1 MLYSQLY
8 IPTLKEKPTEAEIVS
23 HQLML
28 RAGLIRKLA
37 SGIYSFLPLGLRSL
51 RKMEAIIREEM
62 ERGGAQEVLLPALQP
77 AELWQESGRW
87 DKYGKELLRL
97 RDRHNHDYCL
107 GPTHEEVITDL
118 IRHEIRSYRQLPVNL
133 YQIQTKFR
141 DEIRPRFG
149 LMRGREFV
157 MKDGYSFDRDEEG
170 AGQTYQKMFE
180 AYRRIFQRCG
190 LLFKAVEAD
199 SGAIGGSYSHEFMVL
214 AESGEDAILACT
226 TCQYAANVERAESI
240 DRFQVDPESIDGFQV
255 DPNEEPKARER
266 KSTPGQ
272 RTVEEVTRFLS
283 IPPQRLVKTLIYQ
296 TEKGPVAVLVRGDQE
311 VNETKLSKHLDC
323 QELVLADAQTV
334 QQITGAPVGFAG
346 AVGLSLPLWADQTLK
361 GLKNFVMG
369 ANEADVHWINL
380 NWETDIP
387 LPRWVD
393 LRQVLPGEPCPR
405 CQSSLKAYRGIEVG
419 HVFKLG
425 DKYSKSMKATYLDE
439 QGQEQL
445 MIMGCYGIGVGRTV
459 AAAIEQNHD
468 KDGIVW
474 PMALAP
480 FQVIITPVEWS
491 PGSETHLLAQSL
503 YTDLRQ
509 EGIEVLLD
517 DRPERPGIKFKDADL
532 IGIPLRITIGPKGL
546 AEGKVEVR
554 QRRSGEVQKVEKGQV
569 IRMIKGIVSEAL
581 EIAQS

>member
-8 IPTLKEKPTEAEIVS
+8 IPTLKEKPAEAEVIS

-28 RAGLIRKLA
+28 RAGFIRKLT
-37 SGIYSFLPLGLRSL
+37 SGIYSYLPLGVRSL

-62 ERGGAQEVLLPALQP
+62 NRAGAQEVLLPALQP

-87 DKYGKELLRL
+87 EKYGKELIRV

-149 LMRGREFV
+149 LMRGREFG

-170 AGQTYQKMFE
+170 AGQTYQKMYE
-180 AYRRIFQRCG
+180 AYQRIFRRCG
-190 LLFKAVEAD
+190 LRFKAVEAD

-226 TCQYAANVERAESI
+226 ACSYAANVERAESI
-240 DRFQVDPESIDGFQV
+240 DRFQADL
-255 DPNEEPKARER
+255 NEGIKDREK

-283 IPPQRLVKTLIYQ
+283 IPPQRLVKTMIYQ
-296 TEKGPVAVLVRGDQE
+296 TERGPVAVLVRGDQE
-311 VNETKLSKHLDC
+311 VNETKLSKVLDC
-323 QELVLADAQTV
+323 QELILAEALKV
-334 QQITGAPVGFAG
+334 QELTGAPLGFAG

-361 GLKNFVMG
+361 SLKSFVMG
-369 ANEADVHWINL
+369 ANEADFHWINL
-380 NWETDIP
+380 NWEID
-387 LPRWVD
+387 VD
-393 LRQVLPGEPCPR
+393 LPQWADLRLAQPGEPCPR
-405 CQSSLKAYRGIEVG
+405 CQAALEAYRGIEVG

-425 DKYSKSMKATYLDE
+425 DKYSRSMKATFLDE
-439 QGQEQL
+439 QGREQF
-445 MIMGCYGIGVGRTV
+445 MIMGCFGIGVGRTV

-468 KDGIVW
+468 KDGIIW

-480 FQVIITPVEWS
+480 FQVLITPVEWS
-491 PGSETHLLAQSL
+491 PGSETHQTAQTIHEGL
-503 YTDLRQ
+503 ERQ
-509 EGIEVLLD
+509 GIEVLLD
-517 DRPERPGIKFKDADL
+517 DREERPGIKFKDADL
-532 IGIPLRITIGPKGL
+532 IGIPVRVTIGSKGL
-546 AEGKVEVR
+546 AEGIVEVR
-554 QRRSGEVQKVEKGQV
+554 ERCTGQVQKVPKDQV
-569 IRMIKGIVSEAL
+569 ISMIQKIVLDAL
-581 EIAQS
+581 MA

>member
-8 IPTLKEKPTEAEIVS
+8 IPTLKEKPTEAEIIS

-28 RAGLIRKLA
+28 RAGFIRKLA
-37 SGIYSFLPLGLRSL
+37 SGIYSFLPLGVRSL
-51 RKMEAIIREEM
+51 RKMETIIREEM
-62 ERGGAQEVLLPALQP
+62 ERAGAQEVLLPALQP
-77 AELWQESGRW
+77 AELWQETGRW
-87 DKYGKELLRL
+87 EKYGKELFRFQ
-97 RDRHNHDYCL
+97 DRHGHDYCL

-118 IRHEIRSYRQLPVNL
+118 VRHEIRSYRQLPVNF

-149 LMRGREFV
+149 LMRGREFG

-170 AGQTYQKMFE
+170 AGKTYQKMFE
-180 AYRRIFQRCG
+180 AYCRIFERCG

-226 TCQYAANVERAESI
+226 ACSYAANAERADSI
-240 DRFQVDPESIDGFQV
+240 DRFQP
-255 DPNEEPKARER
+255 DPNEGF
-266 KSTPGQ
+266 KSRGKKLTPGQ

-283 IPPQRLVKTLIYQ
+283 IPPERLIKTLIYQ
-296 TEKGPVAVLVRGDQE
+296 TDRGPVAALVRGDQE
-311 VNETKLSKHLDC
+311 VNEAKLSKSLDC
-323 QELVLADAQTV
+323 QELVLADALTV
-334 QQITGAPVGFAG
+334 QELTGAPKGFAG
-346 AVGLSLPLWADQTLK
+346 AVDLSLPVWADRTLM

-369 ANEADVHWINL
+369 GNEEDVHLVNL
-380 NWETDIP
+380 NWGPDVP
-387 LPRWVD
+387 PPHWAD
-393 LRQVLPGEPCPR
+393 LRQVLPGEPCPKCR
-405 CQSSLKAYRGIEVG
+405 FPLKSYRGIEVG

-425 DKYSKSMKATYLDE
+425 DKYSRAMKFTFLDE
-439 QGQEQL
+439 QGQEQV
-445 MIMGCYGIGVGRTV
+445 MIMGCFGIGVGRTV

-468 KDGIVW
+468 QDGIIW

-491 PGSETHLLAQSL
+491 PGAETAQWAEAIYEEL
-503 YTDLRQ
+503 KK

-532 IGIPLRITIGPKGL
+532 IGIPLRVTIGPKGL
-546 AEGKVEVR
+546 AEGKVEIR
-554 QRRSGEVQKVEKGQV
+554 QRRTGEVQKVSKEQLV
-569 IRMIKGIVSEAL
+569 QIIKKIISDTL
-581 EIAQS
+581 KP

>member
-1 MLYSQLY
+1 MHYSQLY
-8 IPTLKEKPTEAEIVS
+8 IPTLKEKPAEAEIIS

-28 RAGLIRKLA
+28 RAGFIRKLA
-37 SGIYSFLPLGLRSL
+37 SGIYSFLPLGVRSL

-62 ERGGAQEVLLPALQP
+62 NKGGAQEVLLPALQP
-77 AELWQESGRW
+77 AEIWQESGRW
-87 DKYGKELLRL
+87 EKYGKELIRL
-97 RDRHNHDYCL
+97 QDRHNHEYCL

-149 LMRGREFV
+149 LMRGREFI

-180 AYRRIFQRCG
+180 AYRRIFERAG

-214 AESGEDAILACT
+214 AESGEDAILACP
-226 TCQYAANVERAESI
+226 TCSYAANVERADSL
-240 DRFQVDPESIDGFQV
+240 DLFQNDPH
-255 DPNEEPKARER
+255 EEPKDRGR
-266 KSTPGQ
+266 KDTPGQ
-272 RTVEEVTRFLS
+272 KTVEEVTRFLS

-296 TEKGPVAVLVRGDQE
+296 TEKGPLAVLVRGDQE
-311 VNETKLSKHLDC
+311 VNETKLSKVLDC
-323 QELVLADAQTV
+323 QELSLADALMV
-334 QQITGAPVGFAG
+334 QKLTGAPVGFAG
-346 AVGLSLPLWADQTLK
+346 AIGLALPLWADETLK
-361 GLKNFVMG
+361 DLKNFVMG
-369 ANEADVHWINL
+369 GNEKDSHYVNL
-380 NWETDIP
+380 NWERDVP
-387 LPRWVD
+387 LPCFAD
-393 LRQVLPGEPCPR
+393 LRTALSGEPCPTCR
-405 CQSSLKAYRGIEVG
+405 SALKSYRGIEVG

-425 DKYSKSMKATYLDE
+425 DKYSRAMKATYLDE
-439 QGQEQL
+439 QGQEQF
-445 MIMGCYGIGVGRTV
+445 MIMGCFGIGVGRTV
-459 AAAIEQNHD
+459 AASIEQNHD

-480 FQVIITPVEWS
+480 FQVIITPVEWN
-491 PGSETHLLAQSL
+491 PGTETTQCALEIYEALKQA
-503 YTDLRQ
+503 
-509 EGIEVLLD
+509 GIEVLLD

-554 QRRSGEVQKVEKGQV
+554 ERRTGQVQKVDKGQA
-569 IRMIKGIVSEAL
+569 IQLIKEKVL
-581 EIAQS
+581 EGLRA

>member
-1 MLYSQLY
+1 MHYSQLY
-8 IPTLKEKPTEAEIVS
+8 IPTLKEKPAEAEIIS

-37 SGIYSFLPLGLRSL
+37 SGIYSFLPLGVRSL

-62 ERGGAQEVLLPALQP
+62 EQGGAQEVYLPALQP

-87 DKYGKELLRL
+87 EKYGKELLRIQ
-97 RDRHNHDYCL
+97 DRHNHEYCL

-149 LMRGREFV
+149 LMRGREFA

-170 AGQTYQKMFE
+170 AARSYQKMFE
-180 AYRRIFQRCG
+180 AYQRIFERAG

-226 TCQYAANVERAESI
+226 NCNYAANVERADSI
-240 DRFQVDPESIDGFQV
+240 DLFQP
-255 DPNEEPKARER
+255 DPNEDLKVRE
-266 KSTPGQ
+266 KKPTPGQ
-272 RTVEEVTRFLS
+272 KTVDEVTRFLS

-296 TEKGPVAVLVRGDQE
+296 TDKGPQAILVRGDQE
-311 VNETKLSKHLDC
+311 VNETKLAKVLDC
-323 QELVLADAQTV
+323 QELILADASTV
-334 QQITGAPVGFAG
+334 QKLTGAPVGFAG
-346 AVGLSLPLWADQTLK
+346 AVDLSLPLWADETLK
-361 GLKNFVMG
+361 DLKNFVMG
-369 ANEADVHWINL
+369 GNEKDIHFVNL
-380 NWETDIP
+380 NWERDVP
-387 LPRWVD
+387 LPRFVD
-393 LRQVLPGEPCPR
+393 LRQALAGEPCPKCR
-405 CQSSLKAYRGIEVG
+405 SPLRSHRGIEVG

-425 DKYSKSMKATYLDE
+425 DKYSRVMKATFLDE
-439 QGQEQL
+439 QGQEQF
-445 MIMGCYGIGVGRTV
+445 MIMGCFGIGVGRTV
-459 AAAIEQNHD
+459 AASIEQNHD

-480 FQVIITPVEWS
+480 FEVIITPVEWS
-491 PGSETHLLAQSL
+491 PGTETTQWAQEL
-503 YTDLRQ
+503 YGELKQAGVD
-509 EGIEVLLD
+509 VLLD

-554 QRRSGEVQKVEKGQV
+554 ERRTGEVQKVEKGQV
-569 IRMIKGIVSEAL
+569 VRVIKKIVSEAL
-581 EIAQS
+581 KA